1 MPYIEIIDHQAA
13 SGKIAGFFFVA
24 AKFVSL
30 LSLVGSLCVV
40 AWQVLHWLDFGQW
53 KPLSGL
59 DALVYLHWHYPTVQ
73 GVGLKEVIAI
83 ALGFSLALWVL
94 TLGLLIACLLAFIA
108 RRLDALIRPD
118 ARQQGS

>member
-1 MPYIEIIDHQAA
+1 MPYIEFTDDRST
-13 SGKIAGFFFVA
+13 SGKIAVFFFFA
-24 AKFVSL
+24 AKFVSF

-40 AWQVLHWLDFGQW
+40 AWQALHWLDFGRW

-59 DALVYLHWHYPTVQ
+59 DALNYLQWHYPSAQ

-94 TLGLLIACLLAFIA
+94 TLGLLIACFLTFIA
-108 RRLDALIRPD
+108 RKIDA
-118 ARQQGS
+118 